1 MILNEKDYCNIFAA
15 SQQENRMSDNNHALK
30 QAGLKVTLPRLKILE
45 VLQQPDCQ
53 HISAE
58 DLYKKLIDIGEEIG
72 LATVYRVLNQ
82 FDDAGIVTRHH
93 FEGGKSV
100 FELATQHHH
109 DHLVCLD
116 CGKVI
121 EFSDEMIEQRQK
133 DIAARYNVRLT
144 NHSLYLYGHC
154 MDGDCNAD
162 ETLHDEK

>member
-1 MILNEKDYCNIFAA
+1 
-15 SQQENRMSDNNHALK
+15 MSDNNKALK
-30 QAGLKVTLPRLKILE
+30 DAGLKVTLPRLKILE
-45 VLQQPDCQ
+45 VLQEPDCQ

-116 CGKVI
+116 CGRVI
-121 EFSDEMIEQRQK
+121 EFTDEVIEQRQR
-133 DIAARYNVRLT
+133 DIANQYNIRLT

-154 MDGDCNAD
+154 TKSGCKDDPS
-162 ETLHDEK
+162 LHDA

>member
-1 MILNEKDYCNIFAA
+1 MA
-15 SQQENRMSDNNHALK
+15 DNNKALK

-45 VLQQPDCQ
+45 LLRQPDSQ

-58 DLYKKLIDIGEEIG
+58 DLYKKLIEMGEEIG

-100 FELATQHHH
+100 FELSTIEHH

-116 CGKVI
+116 CGEVI
-121 EFSDEMIEQRQK
+121 EFTDDLIEDRQEK
-133 DIAARYNVRLT
+133 IAQQHGIELT
-144 NHSLYLYGHC
+144 NHSLYLYGRSV
-154 MDGDCNAD
+154 DGKCN
-162 ETLHDEK
+162 H

>member
-1 MILNEKDYCNIFAA
+1 
-15 SQQENRMSDNNHALK
+15 MSDNNKALK
-30 QAGLKVTLPRLKILE
+30 EAGLKITLPRLKILE
-45 VLQQPDCQ
+45 LLQQPDCQ

-58 DLYKKLIDIGEEIG
+58 DLYKKLLDIGEEIG

-100 FELATQHHH
+100 FELATQQHH

-121 EFSDEMIEQRQK
+121 EFRDDTIELRQK
-133 DIAARYNVRLT
+133 EIANKYNVRLT

-154 MDGDCNAD
+154 LNGDCKD
-162 ETLHDEK
+162 DPSIHD

>member
-1 MILNEKDYCNIFAA
+1 
-15 SQQENRMSDNNHALK
+15 MSDNNQALK
-30 QAGLKVTLPRLKILE
+30 KAGLKITLPRLKILE
-45 VLQQPDCQ
+45 VLQQSDVS

-58 DLYKKLIDIGEEIG
+58 DLYKILIDLGEEIG

-100 FELATQHHH
+100 FELATQEHH

-116 CGKVI
+116 CGRVI
-121 EFSDEMIEQRQK
+121 EFTDHVIEQRQNE
-133 DIAARYNVRLT
+133 IAERFNVRLT

-154 MDGDCNAD
+154 LTDDCQTNENAH
-162 ETLHDEK
+162 TPKS

>member
-1 MILNEKDYCNIFAA
+1 
-15 SQQENRMSDNNHALK
+15 MSDNNKALK
-30 QAGLKVTLPRLKILE
+30 DAGLKVTLPRLKILE

-100 FELATQHHH
+100 FELATQQHH

-121 EFSDEMIEQRQK
+121 EFTDEVIEQRQRE
-133 DIAARYNVRLT
+133 IATRFNVRLT

-154 MDGDCNAD
+154 IEGDCKTD
-162 ETLHDEK
+162 ETLHDARS

>member
-1 MILNEKDYCNIFAA
+1 MA
-15 SQQENRMSDNNHALK
+15 DNNQALK
-30 QAGLKVTLPRLKILE
+30 KAGLKVTLPRIKILE
-45 VLQQPDCQ
+45 LLQQPETQ
-53 HISAE
+53 HVSAE
-58 DLYKKLIDIGEEIG
+58 ELYKLLIDQGEEIG

-100 FELATQHHH
+100 FELATQEHH

-121 EFSDEMIEQRQK
+121 EFHDEVIEERQRV
-133 DIAARYNVRLT
+133 IAGQFNIKLT

-154 MDGDCNAD
+154 NNDECNHND
-162 ETLHDEK
+162 E

>member
-1 MILNEKDYCNIFAA
+1 MA
-15 SQQENRMSDNNHALK
+15 DNNQALK
-30 QAGLKVTLPRLKILE
+30 KAGLKVTLPRVKILE
-45 VLQQPDCQ
+45 LLQQPETQ
-53 HISAE
+53 HVSAE
-58 DLYKKLIDIGEEIG
+58 DLYKLLIDQGEEIG

-100 FELATQHHH
+100 FELATQEHH

-121 EFSDEMIEQRQK
+121 EFHDEIIEQRQR
-133 DIAARYNVRLT
+133 DIASQYNIKLT

-154 MDGDCNAD
+154 TNEQCNHND
-162 ETLHDEK
+162 EEHH

>member
-1 MILNEKDYCNIFAA
+1 
-15 SQQENRMSDNNHALK
+15 MSDNNKALK
-30 QAGLKVTLPRLKILE
+30 DAGLKVTLPRLKILE
-45 VLQQPDCQ
+45 VLQEPDCQ

-116 CGKVI
+116 CGRVI
-121 EFSDEMIEQRQK
+121 EFTDDVIEQRQK
-133 DIAARYNVRLT
+133 DIANQFNIRLT

-154 MDGDCNAD
+154 TKDGCKDD
-162 ETLHDEK
+162 PSIHDV

>member
-1 MILNEKDYCNIFAA
+1 MP
-15 SQQENRMSDNNHALK
+15 DNNQALK

-58 DLYKKLIDIGEEIG
+58 DLYKKLIDLGEEIG

-100 FELATQHHH
+100 FELATQEHH

-116 CGKVI
+116 CGRVI
-121 EFSDEMIEQRQK
+121 EFSDEMIENRQREIAQK
-133 DIAARYNVRLT
+133 HNIRLT

-154 MDGDCNAD
+154 IEGDCKENPSLHGD
-162 ETLHDEK
+162 EA

>member
-1 MILNEKDYCNIFAA
+1 
-15 SQQENRMSDNNHALK
+15 MSDNNKALK
-30 QAGLKVTLPRLKILE
+30 DAGLKVTLPRLKILE

-121 EFSDEMIEQRQK
+121 EFTDDVIETRQK
-133 DIAARYNVRLT
+133 EIATRYNVRLT

-154 MDGDCNAD
+154 IEGDCKTD
-162 ETLHDEK
+162 DSLHDAR